1 MVADVQEVA
10 DGNEDQ
16 KRQDVIGND
25 LQESHGCLLTSKP
38 GKGSGRGKSQG
49 EG

>member
-25 LQESHGCLLTSKP
+25 LQESHVCLLRWMP
-38 GKGSGRGKSQG
+38 GKGAGRGKAQG